1 VRQQDGVGC
10 AEESDELGQDVFYG
24 GLSSNHFVGDAVHA
38 LNFWRNGYLRIDELF
53 ESGEL
58 TAVQSKAHGPY
69 FDQPMHNREETS
81 GLSIEGHNSD
91 IRETWLGVVHR
102 PSRPFPGELLTWK
115 TAVSIDR

>member
-1 VRQQDGVGC
+1 MCKEDGGRL
-10 AEESDELGQDVFYG
+10 AEEVDEVGHDLFNS
-24 GLSSNHFVGDAVHA
+24 GLSPDHAVGDTMHLLDLGGNEYV
-38 LNFWRNGYLRIDELF
+38 RIDELF
-53 ESGEL
+53 ESGQL

-91 IRETWLGVVHR
+91 IRETWLGVIHR